1 MAPVHFTLPA
11 MKTSHRAAAGAI
23 LIASCAALS
32 AASAAPKG
40 RAAERGGVP
49 RHGMVVYSDLCVNP
63 DSGEFGGQRI
73 TLQRFAE
80 VDTVIYEY
88 TAGGLSWP
96 LVASEV
102 NVDPRGKMMYFT
114 VQPPEGEPRTVSG
127 KFSPKGDALIL
138 DGGYCGDETVPM
150 KLDKVRDFGRKAG
163 ACKPCPAGWKGK
175 APAQGDDVPAGVPEE
190 GVKPVSPKWEPVPPS
205 QG

>member
-1 MAPVHFTLPA
+1 

-32 AASAAPKG
+32 AAPAAPKG

-96 LVASEV
+96 LVANEV
-102 NVDPRGKMMYFT
+102 NV
-114 VQPPEGEPRTVSG
+114 EPRTVSG
-127 KFSPKGDALIL
+127 RFSPNGDALTL

-150 KLDKVRDFGRKAG
+150 KMEKVRDFGRKAG
-163 ACKPCPAGWKGK
+163 ACKPCPAGKK
-175 APAQGDDVPAGVPEE
+175 AKAQPLEESVPAGVPEE